1 MTYVEST
8 VTRCAWRDMYCVFFG
23 GAGDRDVNKKIA
35 HILQEKGNK
44 PEEHSYD
51 SVCY

>member
-1 MTYVEST
+1 MWKALSQDVLGET
-8 VTRCAWRDMYCVFFG
+8 CIVFFFW